1 MPAQT
6 LIAFLFSCF
15 DIRFWRSY
23 SIIFYRV
30 LHTESNGLRIR
41 NGEGYL
47 CFGMMHCTIH
57 SASYMHPPVTFL
69 MSETFLHRE
78 NSLHK
83 SIHSFSKM
91 FCLHSKHSPGFF
103 RLKEMTIYRF
113 LWGRKPQG
121 PKNKNKHLP
130 CCCTITPKCM
140 LMICLSQSIK
150 LSRQNQRFTT
160 QNHEWCIEPMRCCHA
175 VLPHVLVWRTIG

>member
-6 LIAFLFSCF
+6 LIAFLVSCF
-15 DIRFWRSY
+15 DIRFWRSC

-30 LHTESNGLRIR
+30 LHTKSNGLRIR

-57 SASYMHPPVTFL
+57 SASYMHPQLHFWCRKLSSIVRTLCTNQYIPSQKCFVCTRNNHQDSSDWKRWRSIDFSEEESHRGPRKKQTFAVAQL
-69 MSETFLHRE
+69 S
-78 NSLHK
+78 
-83 SIHSFSKM
+83 
-91 FCLHSKHSPGFF
+91 
-103 RLKEMTIYRF
+103 
-113 LWGRKPQG
+113 QV
-121 PKNKNKHLP
+121 
-130 CCCTITPKCM
+130 M
-140 LMICLSQSIK
+140 LMICLSQSIN

>member
-1 MPAQT
+1 MYYTQNQM
-6 LIAFLFSCF
+6 AFGLEMAKDICALGWCTVLYTVLLTCTPSYIF
-15 DIRFWRSY
+15 DVGNF
-23 SIIFYRV
+23 
-30 LHTESNGLRIR
+30 
-41 NGEGYL
+41 
-47 CFGMMHCTIH
+47 
-57 SASYMHPPVTFL
+57 PPSWEL
-69 MSETFLHRE
+69 
-78 NSLHK
+78 K

-160 QNHEWCIEPMRCCHA
+160 QKYWCIEPMRCCHA